1 MSAPAF
7 GMSSSA
13 LPQQRIDALGR
24 QMLARERAE
33 LLLHLGIAHRVS
45 GMAAMIFDPH
55 RLAFFAV
62 TRDAGPLWGVF
73 RVTHLSEPFQHQ

>member
-1 MSAPAF
+1 
-7 GMSSSA
+7 
-13 LPQQRIDALGR
+13 
-24 QMLARERAE
+24 
-33 LLLHLGIAHRVS
+33 
-45 GMAAMIFDPH
+45 MIFDPH